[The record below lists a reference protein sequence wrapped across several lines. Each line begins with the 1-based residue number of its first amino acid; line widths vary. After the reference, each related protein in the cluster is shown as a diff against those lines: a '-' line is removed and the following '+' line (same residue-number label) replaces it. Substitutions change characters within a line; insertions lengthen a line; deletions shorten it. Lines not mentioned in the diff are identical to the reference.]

1 MAAEM
6 TEKELIEK
14 EVSENT
20 DNGSVYV
27 HKFKKPYVWEGE
39 TYNEITFDFG
49 SLKGTD
55 LAEVEDEMNAESKYA
70 IMPEYSIAFVFKLAA
85 RAAGVHSS
93 VIENLPLA
101 DANIVR
107 KKTRSFFMHGE

>member
-6 TEKELIEK
+6 TEKELIENETEK
-14 EVSENT
+14 TES
-20 DNGSVYV
+20 DSVYV
-27 HKFKKPYVWEGE
+27 HRFKKPFVWEGE
-39 TYNEITFDFG
+39 TYSEITFDFG

-55 LAEVEDEMNAESKYA
+55 LAEVEEEMNSEGKYA
-70 IMPEYSIAFVFKLAA
+70 PVPEYSISFVFKLAA

-107 KKTRSFFMHGE
+107 KKARSFFMHGE

>member
-6 TEKELIEK
+6 TEKELIENEAEK
-14 EVSENT
+14 TES
-20 DNGSVYV
+20 DSVYV
-27 HKFKKPYVWEGE
+27 HRFKKPFVWEGE

-55 LAEVEDEMNAESKYA
+55 LNEVEIEMQSENKYA
-70 IMPEYSIAFVFKLAA
+70 PIPEYSIAFVLKIAA

-107 KKTRSFFMHGE
+107 KKARSFFMHGE

>member
-6 TEKELIEK
+6 TKKELIDNENEK
-14 EVSENT
+14 VES
-20 DNGSVYV
+20 DSVYV
-27 HKFKKPYVWEGE
+27 HRFKKPFVWEGE

-55 LAEVEDEMNAESKYA
+55 LAEVEDEMNSEGKYA
-70 IMPEYSIAFVFKLAA
+70 PVPEYSITFVFKLAA

-107 KKTRSFFMHGE
+107 KKARSFFMHGE